1 MGELRQ
7 QEVNLP
13 SFRRL
18 LSQVKR
24 SISIPHMKMFESED
38 YVGLL
43 PGMSRSSSER
53 SSSSTGSNVCSKN
66 LVTLLSKPDGGRS
79 FPHQN
84 LLWDERQQISSWSPD
99 HDLDPPLWDVD
110 IKDPS
115 CAWDLDLSRQL
126 ATKLMMAGEDEGG
139 NLHGQSDTHNPY
151 ALMSSMAAV
160 SQDTSIHLNAS
171 TTDASGVSNP
181 RFKTEICRNFKE
193 KGTCLY
199 GDLCQFAHGKHE
211 LRKDVVRHN
220 KYKTKHCQKYW
231 IAGYCAYGPRCNFIH
246 QEQENQ
252 KFQGGS
258 VTGSSMDTVAKNRA
272 INPSPIPMTMKTA
285 AQVMNL
291 ANLRKMGL
299 SDSNP
304 SGESSGSEDGKL
316 PFSRGPD
323 YDLQHYL
330 LTREDLLGLEK
341 FPTFVPRVNANMN
354 QFGPGVKVG
363 PVGSGRPRVV
373 WPGA

>member
-66 LVTLLSKPDGGRS
+66 LVTPLSKPDGGRS
-79 FPHQN
+79 FPPQN

-99 HDLDPPLWDVD
+99 HDLDPPMWDV
-110 IKDPS
+110 
-115 CAWDLDLSRQL
+115 DLSRQL

-139 NLHGQSDTHNPY
+139 NLLGQSDTHNPY

-193 KGTCLY
+193 K
-199 GDLCQFAHGKHE
+199 
-211 LRKDVVRHN
+211 
-220 KYKTKHCQKYW
+220 
-231 IAGYCAYGPRCNFIH
+231 
-246 QEQENQ
+246 ENQ
-252 KFQGGS
+252 KNSG
-258 VTGSSMDTVAKNRA
+258 M
-272 INPSPIPMTMKTA
+272 IPTAGEALRRGATMPTAFFKTA
-285 AQVMNL
+285 AQVVGF
-291 ANLRKMGL
+291 ANMRKSSLMETGDSSS
-299 SDSNP
+299 SDDGRP
-304 SGESSGSEDGKL
+304 SSVHG
-316 PFSRGPD
+316 
-323 YDLQHYL
+323 YNLQHYVRMKEQESSL
-330 LTREDLLGLEK
+330 YGLDK
-341 FPTFVPRVNANMN
+341 FPTFVPRGSNNVLCGGKTA
-354 QFGPGVKVG
+354 G

>member
-1 MGELRQ
+1 
-7 QEVNLP
+7 
-13 SFRRL
+13 
-18 LSQVKR
+18 
-24 SISIPHMKMFESED
+24 MKMFESED

-66 LVTLLSKPDGGRS
+66 LVTPLSKPDGGRS

-126 ATKLMMAGEDEGG
+126 ATKLMMAGEEDGG
-139 NLHGQSDTHNPY
+139 NLLGQSDTHNPY

-246 QEQENQ
+246 QEKENQ
-252 KFQGGS
+252 KNSG
-258 VTGSSMDTVAKNRA
+258 M
-272 INPSPIPMTMKTA
+272 IPTAGEALRRGATMPTAFFKTA
-285 AQVMNL
+285 AQVVGF
-291 ANLRKMGL
+291 ANMRKTSLMETGDSSS
-299 SDSNP
+299 SDDGRP
-304 SGESSGSEDGKL
+304 SSVHG
-316 PFSRGPD
+316 
-323 YDLQHYL
+323 YNLQHYVRMKEQESSL
-330 LTREDLLGLEK
+330 YGLDK
-341 FPTFVPRVNANMN
+341 FPTFVPRGSNNVLCGGKTA
-354 QFGPGVKVG
+354 G

>member
-66 LVTLLSKPDGGRS
+66 LVTPLSKPDGGRS

-84 LLWDERQQISSWSPD
+84 LLWDERQQISSWPPD

-139 NLHGQSDTHNPY
+139 NLLGQSDTHNPY

-193 KGTCLY
+193 KATCLY

-220 KYKTKHCQKYW
+220 KYKTKLCQKYW
-231 IAGYCAYGPRCNFIH
+231 ITGYCAYGPRCNFIH
-246 QEQENQ
+246 DTDRRHVMTNQ
-252 KFQGGS
+252 SGQQTGALRPPGT
-258 VTGSSMDTVAKNRA
+258 VTTAYY
-272 INPSPIPMTMKTA
+272 KTA
-285 AQVMNL
+285 AEVIATVKK
-291 ANLRKMGL
+291 ANQA
-299 SDSNP
+299 
-304 SGESSGSEDGKL
+304 ESAG
-316 PFSRGPD
+316 
-323 YDLQHYL
+323 
-330 LTREDLLGLEK
+330 
-341 FPTFVPRVNANMN
+341 
-354 QFGPGVKVG
+354 
-363 PVGSGRPRVV
+363 
-373 WPGA
+373 